1 MKTELDNLLCDLW
14 NTEKYDDVDVM
25 LSLIVG
31 LGLEK
36 SFNKAKESISDNKN
50 IDKNIL
56 QEIQEAIND
65 TGDHITNPYYE

>member
-1 MKTELDNLLCDLW
+1 MKTELDDLLCDLW

-25 LSLIVG
+25 LSLIVS

-36 SFNKAKESISDNKN
+36 SFNKAKESISDN
-50 IDKNIL
+50 KNIL

-65 TGDHITNPYYE
+65 TGDHITNPY